1 MSPELDLLEQLDGSD
16 MSYMLIERHVFD
28 GDRGRSLRSI
38 GKMQAARLIVM
49 AIGGLQVEAWRL
61 AAWRRSPDDPA
72 TTSALEHAELSITD
86 RGVERLVHGR

>member
-1 MSPELDLLEQLDGSD
+1 
-16 MSYMLIERHVFD
+16 V
-28 GDRGRSLRSI
+28 
-38 GKMQAARLIVM
+38 V

-72 TTSALEHAELSITD
+72 TTSPLEQAELSITD